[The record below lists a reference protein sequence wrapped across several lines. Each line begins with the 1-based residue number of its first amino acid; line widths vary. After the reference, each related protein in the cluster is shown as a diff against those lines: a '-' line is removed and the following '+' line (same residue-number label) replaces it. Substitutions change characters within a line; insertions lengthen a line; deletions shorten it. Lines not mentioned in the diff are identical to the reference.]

1 MNYTI
6 ITAKSAEELIKLVNE
21 KLKEGNGWETV
32 GSHTVIQ
39 GNDRYDKEW
48 SQTLISNYNL
58 D

>member
-6 ITAKSAEELIKLVNE
+6 ITANSAEELINLVNE
-21 KLKEGNGWETV
+21 KLKCGEGWETV
-32 GSHTVIQ
+32 GSHTVTQ
-39 GNDRYDKEW
+39 GNDRYYKEW